1 MAATPDQIDQQRRV
15 IMQTRADVA
24 QLLNLA
30 SNIRARLATYQRL
43 GLDKADPAAFDG
55 TGTNAD
61 AYSGAIAAL
70 GQLAAMPEEVFVA
83 LEKFAT

>member
-1 MAATPDQIDQQRRV
+1 MALTPDQIDQQRRV
-15 IMQTRADVA
+15 IMQTRSEVA
-24 QLLNLA
+24 QLLSLA
-30 SNIRARLATYQRL
+30 SNMRARLATYQRL
-43 GLDKADPAAFDG
+43 GMSNADPAAFEG

-61 AYSGAIAAL
+61 AYAGAIAAL

>member
-15 IMQTRADVA
+15 ITQTRSEVA
-24 QLLNLA
+24 QLLALA
-30 SNIRARLATYQRL
+30 ASIRARLASYQRL

-61 AYSGAIAAL
+61 AYAGAITAL
-70 GQLAAMPEEVFVA
+70 GQLAAMPEEVFIA
-83 LEKFAT
+83 LEVFAT